1 MTYLSPLFADIDW
14 IKLGTFLVIGT
25 VWLIN
30 LVASRLRDRQLAKNR
45 PPRPAREANDATK
58 ELADFLK
65 KTSTQGRQ
73 TAQKPVAQAA
83 AARGDGRSR
92 AARRKA
98 EEQEKRRRK
107 QATPAPSLVNLR
119 ESDLTRDVVKPVGEE
134 QIRPSIDTH
143 KFAERAAHLGH
154 LEADHKIEQHLQQS
168 FSHQVGT
175 LGGATP
181 SSLAAANRNAAAV
194 AAATGSKQTLPIAAL
209 LSGGN
214 LRTAIILNEIL
225 ERPENRW

>member
-1 MTYLSPLFADIDW
+1 MQFIPPLFADVDW
-14 IKLGTFLVIGT
+14 VKLGTFLVIGT

-45 PPRPAREANDATK
+45 PPRPVREANDATK

-73 TAQKPVAQAA
+73 ATSQKPAA
-83 AARGDGRSR
+83 PAATARPEPRSR

-107 QATPAPSLVNLR
+107 QATPTPALVNLL
-119 ESDLTRDVVKPVGEE
+119 ESELTRDVVKPVGEE

-154 LEADHKIEQHLQQS
+154 LETDHKIEQHLQQA

-175 LGGATP
+175 LSGGTP
-181 SSLAAANRNAAAV
+181 ANLAAANRNAAAV
-194 AAATGSKQTLPIAAL
+194 A
-209 LSGGN
+209 
-214 LRTAIILNEIL
+214 
-225 ERPENRW
+225 